1 MKIYSLLFAT
11 IISAVFISCS
21 TANKPALSET
31 EKREWKHAVN
41 NLTIQEELEVTLFA
55 HEPMLVNPTNIDI
68 DDKGRVWVCEGYN
81 YRNELNPFN
90 PDIPEG
96 DRIIILEDTDGNGVA
111 DAHKVFYQGN
121 DVNSALGIAVL
132 GKWVFVS
139 CSPYMF
145 VFTDQDGDDLPDQ
158 KDTLFTAVG
167 GVQHDH
173 GLHAVSFGPDG
184 KLYFNYGNNGT
195 QLRSKDGNIL
205 KDRSGLEIK
214 ADGKPYHQGMVFRC
228 NMDGS
233 DIEVLGHNFRNN
245 YEVAVDSY
253 GTLWQSD
260 NDDDG
265 NRGVRIN
272 YVMEYGNYGYR
283 DEMTG
288 EGWRTRRTGM
298 AEEIPIRH
306 WHQHDPGVIPNLL
319 QTGAGS
325 PTGMIVYEG
334 DLLPERYHNQMI
346 HCDAGPRV
354 VRSYPVETAGAGYSA
369 SQDTL
374 IAGISDLWF
383 RPSDLCVAPDGSL
396 LVADWYDPGVGGHKV
411 EDLAKGRIFRIA
423 PQNGNYDIPE
433 YDYST
438 PNGAIAALKSPNLAT
453 RYLAWT
459 TLEEMGP
466 AAESALTTMWQ
477 DSNPR
482 YRARALWLL
491 ARLDDK
497 TQDYIQKGLSQKN
510 PNLRITALRIAR
522 QLDQEHLLDYVA
534 QLIDDPNPQVRREA
548 AIALRYEDS
557 LQAAEIWTQ
566 LALQY
571 DGKDRWYLE
580 ALGIGADLHADLFFD
595 IWINEVS
602 DAWKTDANKDIIWR
616 MRSKAAIPMLATL
629 IQEESDIVE
638 MERYF
643 RAMDF
648 HSGQEREKAL
658 LAILKNDDHPQHEAI
673 QAIALSHMRRDD
685 FRKNPV
691 VQQALITTLAS
702 MDDEADYLFL
712 LEKYIGSLSKSKL
725 AAQLPKLKAL
735 AMESE
740 ENDIR
745 IPATELILQDRQGQS
760 WIAELLKGYDLL
772 VRKKIMQN
780 LSLVQNQQSMK
791 MLEAVI
797 SDTDASMTDR
807 QAAIQAL
814 GNGWNGSHRLMDLL
828 EAGKIDDPLVESAA
842 NRLMTAWDGNLRK
855 AAMNYLP
862 QVVGKQN
869 PLPPINELVALEGN
883 DQTGRQVFTQS
894 CGICHQVN
902 GEGINFGP
910 DLSEIGNKLSRE
922 ALYAAILHPSAGI
935 SFGYEGY
942 LIKILDDNTY
952 SGYIESE
959 NETVLTLRMPGGISQ
974 KIDKD
979 NIASMEE
986 LPQSLMPEGLYQT
999 MSEEELVDLVEYL
1012 TGLKRK
1018 EELALK

>member
-1 MKIYSLLFAT
+1 MKKYSLLFAT
-11 IISAVFISCS
+11 IISFIIIACS
-21 TANKPALSET
+21 TANKPSLSET
-31 EKREWKHAVN
+31 EKRKWKHAVN
-41 NLTIQEELEVTLFA
+41 NLTIHEGLEVTLFA
-55 HEPMLVNPTNIDI
+55 HEPMLVNPTNIDV

-90 PDIPEG
+90 PKNPEG
-96 DRIIILEDTDGNGVA
+96 DRIVILEDTDGDGVA
-111 DAHKVFYQGN
+111 DDQKVFYQGN

-132 GKWVFVS
+132 GRRVYVS

-145 VFTDQDGDDLPDQ
+145 VFTDHDGDDLPDQ

-173 GLHAVSFGPDG
+173 GLHAVTFGPDG

-195 QLRSKDGNIL
+195 QLKDQYGNFL
-205 KDRSGLEIK
+205 KDPSGLDIK

-233 DIEVLGHNFRNN
+233 ELEVLGHNFRNN

-306 WHQHDPGVIPNLL
+306 WHQHDPGVIPNLH

-354 VRSYPVETAGAGYSA
+354 VRSYPVEVDGAGYSA

-374 IAGISDLWF
+374 IAGMSDLWF
-383 RPSDLCVAPDGSL
+383 RPSDVCVAPDGSL

-423 PQNGNYDIPE
+423 PKQGNYTIPE
-433 YDYST
+433 YDYNT
-438 PNGAIAALKSPNLAT
+438 PEGAVEALKSPNMAI

-459 TLEEMGP
+459 ALEEMGTE
-466 AAESALTTMWQ
+466 AEAFLTTMWQ

-482 YRARALWLL
+482 FRARALWLL
-491 ARLDDK
+491 ARLEGK
-497 TQDYIQKGLSQKN
+497 TQPSIQKGLKQDDS
-510 PNLRITALRIAR
+510 NLRITALRIAR

-534 QLIDDPNPQVRREA
+534 QLVDDPNPQVRREA
-548 AIALRYEDS
+548 AIALRYDDS
-557 LQAAEIWTQ
+557 PQAAELWTK

-595 IWINEVS
+595 TWMNEVG
-602 DAWKTDANKDIIWR
+602 DNWKRDENKDIVWR
-616 MRSKAAIPMLATL
+616 MRAKAAIPMLASL
-629 IQEESDIVE
+629 IQEEAEVSD

-648 HSGQEREKAL
+648 HSEPEREQAL
-658 LAILKNDDHPQHEAI
+658 LTVLKNDEHPQYEAI
-673 QAIALSHMRRDD
+673 QAIALRHIRSDD
-685 FRKNPV
+685 FKKNPI
-691 VQQALITTLAS
+691 VQQALSTTLAS
-702 MDDEADYLFL
+702 LDDEADYLFL
-712 LEKYIGSLSKSKL
+712 LEKHMESLPASKL
-725 AAQLPKLKAL
+725 AAQLPRLKAL
-735 AMESE
+735 AVESKE
-740 ENDIR
+740 KDIR
-745 IPATELILQDRQGQS
+745 VTATALILKDQQGKD
-760 WIAELLKGYDLL
+760 WIDDQLKGDDLL
-772 VRKKIMQN
+772 TKKKMIQN
-780 LSLVQNQQSMK
+780 LSLVQNQQAMGL
-791 MLEAVI
+791 LEAVI
-797 SDTDASMTDR
+797 SDADANMTDR

-814 GNGWNGSHRLMDLL
+814 GHGWNGSHRLMDLL
-828 EAGKIDDPLVESAA
+828 KAGKIDEPLVEAAA

-862 QVVGKQN
+862 QAAGKEK
-869 PLPPINELVALEGN
+869 PLPPIHELVAMEGN
-883 DQTGRQVFTQS
+883 DQTGRQVFTKS

-942 LIKILDDNTY
+942 LIKTLDDNTY

-959 NETVLTLRMPGGISQ
+959 NESLLTLRMPGGISQ
-974 KIDKD
+974 EIDKKH
-979 NIASMEE
+979 IASMEE
-986 LPQSLMPEGLYQT
+986 LPQSLMPEGLHQT
-999 MSEEELVDLVEYL
+999 MSEAELVDLVEYL
-1012 TGLKRK
+1012 AGLKRK
-1018 EELALK
+1018 EKLAVK